1 MWGHN
6 QQSAGTTSG
15 TATSRHGLL
24 GIGTARHKSSPGR
37 IAEEGASGD
46 QLDNLSEQQ
55 LVASEDG
62 SDKSPNNS
70 GGEPVEEPVRGCDS
84 GEKEGDSMEGG
95 GYYPAHHLGA
105 NHLGG
110 GGGLH
115 QPLVRGGGF
124 HQGLGPLEEG
134 EVRRRGGST
143 TTRDGLVIIERRPS
157 QEGIQP
163 AEMQVT
169 IT

>member
-6 QQSAGTTSG
+6 QQSAGTSSG

-62 SDKSPNNS
+62 SDKSPSS
-70 GGEPVEEPVRGCDS
+70 GGEPVEEEAVRGCDS
-84 GEKEGDSMEGG
+84 GEKEGDRGMEGG
-95 GYYPAHHLGA
+95 GYYPAHHL
-105 NHLGG
+105 G

-134 EVRRRGGST
+134 EVRRRGTST

-169 IT
+169 ITWSSNN

>member
-6 QQSAGTTSG
+6 QQSAGTSSG

-62 SDKSPNNS
+62 SDKSPS
-70 GGEPVEEPVRGCDS
+70 SS
-84 GEKEGDSMEGG
+84 GEVVDEEVVLAVGEGDAVGKVEVV
-95 GYYPAHHLGA
+95 
-105 NHLGG
+105 
-110 GGGLH
+110 
-115 QPLVRGGGF
+115 Q
-124 HQGLGPLEEG
+124 QGLAHLRLGVVPEWE
-134 EVRRRGGST
+134 
-143 TTRDGLVIIERRPS
+143 D
-157 QEGIQP
+157 
-163 AEMQVT
+163 MQVVQLSST
-169 IT
+169 IE